1 MNSPKREGGDIYN
14 KIHKTT
20 KRGREK
26 HTPTIRVNRVA
37 AFEQKTWSFL
47 PAMMKRETVYITKS

>member
-1 MNSPKREGGDIYN
+1 MNSSKREGGDIYN
-14 KIHKTT
+14 KIRKTT

-47 PAMMKRETVYITKS
+47 PAMMKRETVYTTKS